1 MEVGA
6 NKAGGV
12 HHHQAQVAI
21 VASLARDPPS
31 LARETRVQ
39 RDHQQALVVVMT
51 FGDLH
56 QAGMGT
62 IIVVVVANLARVVV
76 VVVVVGVDLERVA
89 RDHHHL
95 VLMITG

>member
-39 RDHQQALVVVMT
+39 RDHQQALV
-51 FGDLH
+51 
-56 QAGMGT
+56 AGMGT
-62 IIVVVVANLARVVV
+62 IMISRHQAQVVVVANLARVVV
-76 VVVVVGVDLERVA
+76 VEVDLERVA

>member
-6 NKAGGV
+6 NRAGGV

-39 RDHQQALVVVMT
+39 RDHQQ
-51 FGDLH
+51 GDLH

-62 IIVVVVANLARVVV
+62 IMIIRHQAQVVVVANLARVVV
-76 VVVVVGVDLERVA
+76 VEVDLERVA